1 LFLGNAAGAIF
12 ARRPALVGFL
22 FHSLHRAGVVRRPG
36 FLPVLHPQFPDTLTL
51 RWPGGP
57 LRGTALLPASK
68 SESNRVLIIR
78 ALAGGGT
85 LNNLSEANDTQLMQ
99 RLLAHPEATAY
110 DAEDAGTVMRF
121 LTAFL
126 AATGRHATITGT
138 PRMLERPIGVL
149 TDALRQLGADI
160 DYLQREGYPPLRLRG
175 WHPRPGQ
182 PLSVRGDVSSQF
194 ISALMMIGPLLPDGL
209 HLHLT
214 GHVGSRPYIL
224 MTAAL
229 MRHFG
234 AEVDVLAREVRVAPQ
249 PYQPADYAVEA
260 DWSAASYWYSLVALA
275 PAGSQVHLPG
285 LRRHSWQGDQAIA
298 RLMEPLGVQTE
309 YVADGVVLR
318 QMPGGRAAR
327 VAMNFTDCPDLAQ
340 TIAVTAAATG
350 VVVDMTGLESLRIK
364 ETDRILAL
372 QTELAKFGA
381 RMQAE
386 GKDMFRVSAQELRV
400 TGQTVHTYHDHR
412 MAMAFAPLALRGP
425 LTIEAPAVVRKSYPF
440 FWEELRQAGFGL

>member
-1 LFLGNAAGAIF
+1 
-12 ARRPALVGFL
+12 
-22 FHSLHRAGVVRRPG
+22 
-36 FLPVLHPQFPDTLTL
+36 VLHPQFPDTLTL

-68 SESNRVLIIR
+68 SESNRALIIR
-78 ALAGGGT
+78 ALAGGGQ
-85 LNNLSEANDTQLMQ
+85 LSNLSEANDTQLMS
-99 RLLAHPEATAY
+99 RLLAHPEAPDF

-126 AATGRHATITGT
+126 AATDRRATITGT

-149 TDALRQLGADI
+149 VDALRQLGARI
-160 DYLQREGYPPLRLRG
+160 EYQGREGYPPLRLRG
-175 WHPRPGQ
+175 WQARGGE
-182 PLSVRGDVSSQF
+182 PLSVRGDISSQF
-194 ISALMMIGPLLPDGL
+194 ISALMMIGPLVPGGL
-209 HLHLT
+209 HLQLT
-214 GHVGSRPYIL
+214 GHIGSRPYIL

-234 AEVDVLAREVRVAPQ
+234 AGVDVQEREVRVSPQ

-275 PAGSQVHLPG
+275 PVGSQLHLPG

-298 RLMEPLGVQTE
+298 RLMEPLGVRTE
-309 YVADGVVLR
+309 FVDDGVVLR
-318 QMPGGRAAR
+318 QVPERAAR

-364 ETDRILAL
+364 ETDRIAAL

-381 RMQAE
+381 SMVAE
-386 GKDMFRVSAQELRV
+386 GEDMFRVSAGPLHV
-400 TGQTVHTYHDHR
+400 KGQTVETYHDHR
-412 MAMAFAPLALRGP
+412 MAMAFAPLALRGR
-425 LTIEAPAVVRKSYPF
+425 LIVQTPAVVRKSYPF
-440 FWEELRQAGFGL
+440 FWEELRQAGFEL